1 MTETAFLSAI
11 IIAQFTVL
19 AGMIMYIA
27 QRLERRMDRL
37 EDRMDRMEARLEARM
52 DRLDERMDR
61 LEERMDRL
69 EERLRVVEL
78 QVALLIGRMP
88 GDDPKTY
95 EDLRSSTDLPSA
107 EATAAAR

>member
-37 EDRMDRMEARLEARM
+37 EERMDRMEARLDA
-52 DRLDERMDR
+52 
-61 LEERMDRL
+61 RMDRL
-69 EERLRVVEL
+69 EERLRVVEY
-78 QVALLIGRMP
+78 QVALLVGRVF
-88 GDDPKTY
+88 GDDPKSI
-95 EDLRSSTDLPSA
+95 EGLGSSTDLPSA
-107 EATAAAR
+107 EATAAAT

>member
-37 EDRMDRMEARLEARM
+37 EERMDRMEARLDA
-52 DRLDERMDR
+52 
-61 LEERMDRL
+61 RMDRL
-69 EERLRVVEL
+69 EERLRVVEF
-78 QVALLIGRMP
+78 QVALLVGRVS
-88 GDDPKTY
+88 GDDPKTF
-95 EDLRSSTDLPSA
+95 EGLRSSTDLPSA
-107 EATAAAR
+107 EATPAAR

>member
-1 MTETAFLSAI
+1 MTETAILSAI

-27 QRLERRMDRL
+27 QRLERRMDGL
-37 EDRMDRMEARLEARM
+37 DARM
-52 DRLDERMDR
+52 DRLDARMDR

-78 QVALLIGRMP
+78 QVAGLIGRLF
-88 GDDPKTY
+88 GEDPQAF
-95 EDLRSSTDLPSA
+95 ESLGAAPDIESA
-107 EATAAAR
+107 EAPAATT

>member
-37 EDRMDRMEARLEARM
+37 E
-52 DRLDERMDR
+52 ERIDR
-61 LEERMDRL
+61 LEERMVRMEARIDTRLDRL
-69 EERLRVVEL
+69 DERLRAVEL
-78 QVALLIGRMP
+78 RDARQSGRVL
-88 GDDPKTY
+88 GDDPRTL
-95 EDLRSSTDLPSA
+95 EGLVAPPDVASA
-107 EATAAAR
+107 EAPAATT

>member
-1 MTETAFLSAI
+1 MSETAILSAI

-37 EDRMDRMEARLEARM
+37 EERMDRMEARID
-52 DRLDERMDR
+52 DRL
-61 LEERMDRL
+61 DRL

-78 QVALLIGRMP
+78 QVARLIGRVF
-88 GDDPKTY
+88 GDDSQAF
-95 EDLRSSTDLPSA
+95 ESLGAASDIESA
-107 EATAAAR
+107 EAPAATA

>member
-1 MTETAFLSAI
+1 MTETAILSAI

-27 QRLERRMDRL
+27 QRLERRMDG
-37 EDRMDRMEARLEARM
+37 
-52 DRLDERMDR
+52 LDARMDR

-78 QVALLIGRMP
+78 QVAGLIGRLF
-88 GDDPKTY
+88 GEDPQAF
-95 EDLRSSTDLPSA
+95 ESLGAASDIESA
-107 EATAAAR
+107 EAPATTP